1 MLMIHERLLMIL
13 STKARYSKHNAA
25 VQTSTEILQSRFTL
39 RLIMNAVTIFIET
52 VDLLVKLGQCKGG
65 RRQASF
71 LELLLL

>member
-1 MLMIHERLLMIL
+1 
-13 STKARYSKHNAA
+13 
-25 VQTSTEILQSRFTL
+25 
-39 RLIMNAVTIFIET
+39 MNAVTIFIET